1 MFIHLNEFRYRLIY
15 LFIAFIFN
23 FVVLYLYLGEMLYL
37 ITKPLTTNL
46 LEHQFLIYTNLSEA
60 FFTTI
65 CLTIYVNILITA
77 IPLVIYHI
85 YYFIIPG
92 LYKYE
97 QKKVAKT
104 IRNILIIYL
113 LSIILTHTIL
123 MPIILEFFLTYDFG
137 IDSNIFRIEFQG
149 KIIEYINFIL
159 QIYISTIIATQIP
172 VFLILFV
179 KQGILENRIMLKGRS
194 WIIILCF
201 ILGALFSPPDI
212 ISQVFIAIPLYITYE
227 ITILISFFLDISK
240 EYLEKNYEL
249 SK

>member
-15 LFIAFIFN
+15 IFIAFLFN

-65 CLTIYVNILITA
+65 FLTIYVNILITI
-77 IPLVIYHI
+77 IPLIIYHT
-85 YYFIIPG
+85 YYFIVPG
-92 LYKYE
+92 LYKHE
-97 QKKVAKT
+97 QKKVAKI

-113 LSIILTHTIL
+113 ISIILTHTVL

-137 IDSNIFRIEFQG
+137 IDSNIFKIEFQG

-159 QIYISTIIATQIP
+159 QIYISTIVATQIP
-172 VFLILFV
+172 IFLIILV
-179 KQGILENRIMLKGRS
+179 KQGLLENKIMLKARS

-212 ISQVFIAIPLYITYE
+212 LSQILIAVPLYITYE
-227 ITILISFFLDISK
+227 ITILVSFFLDITK
-240 EYLEKNYEL
+240 EYLEKNF
-249 SK
+249 